1 MSKIFLSNFQFFQPK
16 KKNLCILHK
25 QVFVMKFLSSFLE
38 NIHKSFV
45 FFAIPGRYA
54 CQLVPRSPLP
64 SQDISVLETKL
75 RLFVSVL
82 PQTNQPEVKSFALS
96 LPFLPPFYT
105 HNAEIHVS
113 TLTPLSSLRI
123 SSVAAL
129 AGEIQVIL
137 QKFWEKPFRYR
148 IYEPSV
154 KICLLVIPPAF
165 MPTGI

>member
-1 MSKIFLSNFQFFQPK
+1 MELICSFCLVTHFLKSHPTEARSMSLYDFSCRVGCSTRIKPTN
-16 KKNLCILHK
+16 IL
-25 QVFVMKFLSSFLE
+25 
-38 NIHKSFV
+38 
-45 FFAIPGRYA
+45 IPGRYA

-75 RLFVSVL
+75 RLLVSVL
-82 PQTNQPEVKSFALS
+82 PQTNQPEVKSFPLS

-129 AGEIQVIL
+129 AGEIQVIFYADMFL
-137 QKFWEKPFRYR
+137 GKP
-148 IYEPSV
+148 
-154 KICLLVIPPAF
+154 
-165 MPTGI
+165 